1 MQHYT
6 PGEHWLHIRRQ
17 LPKEDALELG
27 DEAESWVSSSMLSLL
42 PVYKS
47 ILWTP

>member
-1 MQHYT
+1 VQ
-6 PGEHWLHIRRQ
+6 RQ

-27 DEAESWVSSSMLSLL
+27 TEAESWVSSSLLSLL